1 MGFFE
6 RQYCRTVA
14 SADVMAV
21 TKCLKKPHATNYRP
35 RIVLPWS
42 CELNLCSFQQI
53 GLAMP
58 RPPRVGTDR
67 NQGDSPI
74 RETTRPRRKRT
85 KRARGGTCGKTTTT
99 RHDGKPASPR
109 YVTTGLTMK
118 FTAREIWLRQLR
130 EAKLKAA
137 EEKVPGPD
145 PGMRE
150 AARHGRPIGP
160 APNA

>member
-1 MGFFE
+1 
-6 RQYCRTVA
+6 
-14 SADVMAV
+14 
-21 TKCLKKPHATNYRP
+21 
-35 RIVLPWS
+35 
-42 CELNLCSFQQI
+42 
-53 GLAMP
+53 
-58 RPPRVGTDR
+58 
-67 NQGDSPI
+67 
-74 RETTRPRRKRT
+74 
-85 KRARGGTCGKTTTT
+85 
-99 RHDGKPASPR
+99 
-109 YVTTGLTMK
+109 MK